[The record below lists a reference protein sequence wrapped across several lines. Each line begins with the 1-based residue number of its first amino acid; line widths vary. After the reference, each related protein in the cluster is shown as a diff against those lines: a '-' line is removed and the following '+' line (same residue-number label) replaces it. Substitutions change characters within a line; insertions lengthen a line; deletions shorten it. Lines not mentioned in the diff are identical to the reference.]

1 MRAARRC
8 AAHINVVNIWCS
20 FYICAKF
27 MCHINWWQILFSR
40 LPVDAISFVCSTHS
54 ILSKPYVTTDEHK
67 PKLCLPTV
75 FLDCFLFSRSYS
87 FVFGFICFVELSN
100 PIFGMRFGLCL
111 RLLHTHTHKSSL
123 TFDFNAHIL
132 SMRRMEKKIMCVWYH
147 LIKQQ
152 WVVCYCNFCFYLWFQ
167 DLLPCLFNDF
177 NHIFLHFQ
185 QITARPILK

>member
-111 RLLHTHTHKSSL
+111 RLLHTHTRVVWLSISTLIFYRCEGWRKKLCVFGIISSNSNGL
-123 TFDFNAHIL
+123 CVIVTFAFICDFKTFCHVY
-132 SMRRMEKKIMCVWYH
+132 SMIS
-147 LIKQQ
+147 ITF
-152 WVVCYCNFCFYLWFQ
+152 FCIS
-167 DLLPCLFNDF
+167 N
-177 NHIFLHFQ
+177 
-185 QITARPILK
+185 K

>member
-1 MRAARRC
+1 MCKVYVSHQLMADIIFSITSWCYFFCLLNAFHTLETIRYNRRTQTETLSTD
-8 AAHINVVNIWCS
+8 S
-20 FYICAKF
+20 FS
-27 MCHINWWQILFSR
+27 WLFSLLSLSLLCIWFHLFCGAFQSHFR
-40 LPVDAISFVCSTHS
+40 YAI
-54 ILSKPYVTTDEHK
+54 
-67 PKLCLPTV
+67 
-75 FLDCFLFSRSYS
+75 RSVS
-87 FVFGFICFVELSN
+87 AFAT
-100 PIFGMRFGLCL
+100 
-111 RLLHTHTHKSSL
+111 HTHTHKSSL